1 MFWTRIILGLVE
13 FGLSLGLSIFI
24 VYWSY
29 KSFVRVNRERFDAQQ
44 EIYKG
49 NVAVAIL
56 MAGLMYAASLILQES
71 IYPVVSIVTLGF
83 TCGGEEGGRSILSL
97 VAYGLGHLVLGFFLA
112 VGCVQVALKAF
123 ELLNAGLD
131 EGKEIGK
138 GNVAVAVLMASVV
151 IIIALFM
158 QQGVSTL
165 EKSLI
170 PQPTIGNTLRVME

>member
-13 FGLSLGLSIFI
+13 FGLSLSLSLFI

-29 KSFVRVNRERFDAQQ
+29 KSFVRVNREHFDAQR

-56 MAGLMYAASLILQES
+56 MSGLMYAASLILRES
-71 IYPVVSIVTLGF
+71 VYPVVSIVTLGF
-83 TCGGEEGGRSILSL
+83 TSGGEGGRILL
-97 VAYGLGHLVLGFFLA
+97 LLAACAIGHLVLGFFLA

-123 ELLNAGLD
+123 EFLSAEIHED
-131 EGKEIGK
+131 EEIGK

-165 EKSLI
+165 GKSLI
-170 PQPTIGNTLRVME
+170 PQPTLGDTLRAVE